1 MDDFFPADGRLYGV
15 NGAGSSPAETQGLTI
30 DWKTS
35 QVVDTWTSKRSFI
48 SPHDIAV
55 ARDGQTIFI
64 SEIGPNRLT
73 KFVLRSTAV
82 SNEGNDGMGMMAGGG
97 SFTNDLYSE

>member
-1 MDDFFPADGRLYGV
+1 LYGM
-15 NGAGSSPAETQGLTI
+15 NGAGSSPATTQGLTI

-35 QVVDTWTSKRSFI
+35 QVVDTWTSARSFI

-55 ARDGQTIFI
+55 SRDGGSIFI

-73 KFVLRSTAV
+73 KFVLSPH
-82 SNEGNDGMGMMAGGG
+82 EGTG
-97 SFTNDLYSE
+97 SGVAADNLAYE